1 MCNDIKCKFCGS
13 NNVNKR
19 GKQKYNG
26 KQRYLCRK
34 CGKIWTGGN
43 DDRIKYSDEKR
54 EKVIKMYL
62 ENVSIRAIERLE
74 GVSEPLILKWIKKMG
89 KDIKN
94 KFNESINKIKD
105 NIDNIDNIDEKD
117 IKKENIE
124 ILKIDEIVTYVKKNL
139 KITERTMET
148 AMGTTMDKTTI
159 EKKKKEK
166 ETSSTYGL
174 LLIGTKI
181 ALLDLKSEIEQ
192 KEHIENYLKK

>member
-1 MCNDIKCKFCGS
+1 MCNNLKCKFCGS
-13 NNVNKR
+13 DRINKR

-26 KQRYLCRK
+26 KQRYLCRD
-34 CGKIWTGGN
+34 CGKIWTDGKDN
-43 DDRIKYSDEKR
+43 RLKYSNKKR

-62 ENVSIRAIERLE
+62 ENVSIRSIERLE

-89 KDIKN
+89 KEIKN

-105 NIDNIDNIDEKD
+105 NINNIDEKD

-124 ILKIDEIVTYVKKNL
+124 ILEIDEIVTYIKKNL
-139 KITERTMET
+139 KIMET
-148 AMGTTMDKTTI
+148 
-159 EKKKKEK
+159 EK
-166 ETSSTYGL
+166 ETEIEKEKGIETEKEISSTYGL

-192 KEHIENYLKK
+192 KEHIKNYLKK